1 MLAFVVA
8 KHMSAYDDNGF
19 DVADDL
25 DQAVGL
31 QHAELVADIQDK
43 PFFQDCLIAGPFG
56 TVDNPVKIESV
67 LGYRIVGCTGAS
79 RLPLVALVALCARW
93 RWCVRGALSLSLSL
107 SLSLCL
113 CAFACV

>member
-1 MLAFVVA
+1 
-8 KHMSAYDDNGF
+8 MSAYDDNGF

-79 RLPLVALVALCARW
+79 RFPVVAVCVVAAVAVVVCAW
-93 RWCVRGALSLSLSL
+93 VCVCVCVRWGETGRARARHIL
-107 SLSLCL
+107 
-113 CAFACV
+113 

>member
-1 MLAFVVA
+1 
-8 KHMSAYDDNGF
+8 MSAYDDNGF

-79 RLPLVALVALCARW
+79 RFPVVAVCVRW
-93 RWCVRGALSLSLSL
+93 RRWRLWCV
-107 SLSLCL
+107 
-113 CAFACV
+113 CVCVCVRVRWGETGRARARL